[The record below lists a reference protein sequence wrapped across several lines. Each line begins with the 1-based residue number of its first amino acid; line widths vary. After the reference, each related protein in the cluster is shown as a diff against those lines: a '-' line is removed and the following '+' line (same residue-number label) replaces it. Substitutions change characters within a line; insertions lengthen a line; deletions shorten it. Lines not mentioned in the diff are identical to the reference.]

1 VGSLIIII
9 AMFVLLWVLLIR
21 PQRNRQRQAQE
32 MLDRIDL
39 GDEILTHGGIYGIV
53 QEFDENDDLIVEIAE
68 GINVRMARRSVASVV
83 KPDEDEDEEGV
94 VEGDEDAVAAGAE
107 SGEIAAETSL
117 DEGVE
122 TVKNE
127 VETVR
132 GEGAEEPTALERR

>member
-21 PQRNRQRQAQE
+21 PQRNRPRQAQQ
-32 MLDRIDL
+32 MLDHIDV

-94 VEGDEDAVAAGAE
+94 VEDDED
-107 SGEIAAETSL
+107 AAETSL

-132 GEGAEEPTALERR
+132 AEGAEEPTALERR

>member
-1 VGSLIIII
+1 
-9 AMFVLLWVLLIR
+9 MFVLLWVLLIR

-32 MLDRIDL
+32 MLDRIDV
-39 GDEILTHGGIYGIV
+39 GDEILTHGGMYGIV

-83 KPDEDEDEEGV
+83 KPDEEEDEEGV
-94 VEGDEDAVAAGAE
+94 ADYDQDVVATASESDEA
-107 SGEIAAETSL
+107 AAETSL

-132 GEGAEEPTALERR
+132 GEGAEEPAALERR